1 MRITKIERA
10 DPKGLYHIEART
22 QNGRV
27 WRLFAFDPS
36 HKGRQRAW
44 RKHVEEDGRVLWE
57 QLTAPD
63 SLIKAA
69 RQAVLVASKE
79 AGRF

>member
-10 DPKGLYHIEART
+10 DPESGYNIEART

-27 WRLFAFDPS
+27 WRLFAFRPEYR
-36 HKGRQRAW
+36 GPQRAW

-57 QLTAPD
+57 QLAARD

-69 RQAVLVASKE
+69 REAVRRLP
-79 AGRF
+79 